1 MFSQNLPSASSSPS
15 EFIQVLE
22 GQQLA
27 ANFAQE
33 VQYRQEFDAYCRWY
47 AETAAANQRSLQ
59 RMRREF
65 NLFQWLTRGG

>member
-1 MFSQNLPSASSSPS
+1 MFSQNLPSASSAPS
-15 EFIQVLE
+15 EFVEVME

-33 VQYRQEFDAYCRWY
+33 VHYRQEFEAYCRWY
-47 AETAAANQRSLQ
+47 AETAAVNQRSLQ

-65 NLFQWLTRGG
+65 NLFQWFIR